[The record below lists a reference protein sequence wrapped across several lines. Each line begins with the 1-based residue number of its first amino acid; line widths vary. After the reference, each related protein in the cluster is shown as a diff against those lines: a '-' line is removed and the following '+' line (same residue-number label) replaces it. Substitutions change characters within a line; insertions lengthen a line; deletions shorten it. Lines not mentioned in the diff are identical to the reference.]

1 MDRGADVA
9 TGRHSTA
16 STIAHPAREAG
27 RDDLAALVEAQAR
40 FISGARDHS
49 VFAPLLERLQA
60 ATGSTHA
67 LVGAYDGQEEMPY
80 ILLPAGDAGLDT
92 PTPAVAELVP
102 LFTALRGSTGPLT
115 MNDAGIGGRALSH
128 PPLDHLLAV
137 PLPGEDGLPG
147 GLVILANRRGG
158 YTRDEAAALP
168 SFLVDAAGQLLA
180 ACRRRA
186 AGALGEA
193 EMTTALRRAERA
205 ERAKTAFLARI
216 SRELHA
222 PLTAILGFA
231 DLIQQDAPESAATGQ
246 PNYRDFARDIRDAGS
261 LMLRFVSDIAE
272 VARIESGD
280 VRLRPDWHDPL
291 ALARESVARMAS
303 AAADAGVML
312 ALSSDPET
320 LPRLWADG
328 RLVRQAFLNLLSNAI
343 RFTPTGGRVDMQL
356 RQIEGPA
363 GTADLEIEIAD
374 TGIGIA
380 RDRLDHLF
388 EPFLRPSASASDG
401 PGLGLALARSFIA
414 LNGGTLTVDSDP
426 GAGTSVRILLPIVS
440 VGSVPT
446 SRE

>member
-1 MDRGADVA
+1 MA

-16 STIAHPAREAG
+16 PLPSAADDEAPPAYGEAD
-27 RDDLAALVEAQAR
+27 RDDLAALAQAQSR

-49 VFAPLLERLQA
+49 VFAPLLGRLLA
-60 ATGSTHA
+60 ATGSTHV
-67 LVGAYDGQEEMPY
+67 LVGAYDVASEMPY
-80 ILLPAGDAGLDT
+80 ILLPVGDAGLDT
-92 PTPAVAELVP
+92 PTAAVAELVP
-102 LFTALRGSTGPLT
+102 LFAALNGRTAPLA

-137 PLPGEDGLPG
+137 PLAGENAGPS

-158 YTRDEAAALP
+158 YSREEVAGLPPFLIAAI
-168 SFLVDAAGQLLA
+168 GQLLA

-186 AGALGEA
+186 AGALSEA
-193 EMTTALRRAERA
+193 EMATALRRAERA
-205 ERAKTAFLARI
+205 ERAKTAFLSRI

-231 DLIQQDAPESAATGQ
+231 DLIQHDAPEASAAGQ

-280 VRLRPDWHDPL
+280 VRLHPDWHDPL
-291 ALARESVARMAS
+291 ALAREAVARTT
-303 AAADAGVML
+303 AAAAEAGVSL
-312 ALSSDPET
+312 TLVTTPDS

-328 RLVRQAFLNLLSNAI
+328 RLVRQALLNLLSNAV
-343 RFTPTGGRVDMQL
+343 RFTPNGGKVEVHL
-356 RQIEGPA
+356 RQLDGP
-363 GTADLEIEIAD
+363 GGMADLEIEISD
-374 TGIGIA
+374 TGIGIS

-388 EPFLRPSASASDG
+388 EPFLRPSASATNG

-426 GAGTSVRILLPIVS
+426 GAGTSVRILLPIGES
-440 VGSVPT
+440 VV
-446 SRE
+446 